1 MERYRVWIARA
12 LALVLFAFLSTVLH
26 PHPSL
31 KQSESVAQVVNGTKM
46 YAITDNPYPATW
58 ILLEF
63 LQTLIV
69 LSVFVGIY
77 WIIYRVILRLL
88 GDHRPPPGQ
97 LLQVNS
103 LSSLILG
110 AFLGIIVFYVFQDHQ
125 RTTQEEVNQW
135 DAASRIM
142 TISYLYETGNTQLAR
157 DRVGFNLGQLNDFM
171 LSDDMKRREG
181 KEIAGFYMTLNQP
194 VPSTFFRKNPLP
206 TDASAADFVFW
217 KNEALG
223 KGPFESA
230 APPATAH

>member
-1 MERYRVWIARA
+1 
-12 LALVLFAFLSTVLH
+12 
-26 PHPSL
+26 
-31 KQSESVAQVVNGTKM
+31 M
-46 YAITDNPYPATW
+46 YAITDTPYPTTW
-58 ILLEF
+58 MLLEF

-103 LSSLILG
+103 FSSLILG
-110 AFLGIIVFYVFQDHQ
+110 AFLGIIVLYVFQDHQ

-157 DRVGFNLGQLNDFM
+157 DRVGFNLGQLNDLM

-194 VPSTFFRKNPLP
+194 IPSPFFRKNPLP
-206 TDASAADFVFW
+206 TDASATDFDFW

-230 APPATAH
+230 APPATTH